1 MQTQSHEKSKSLS
14 WVMWEAD
21 GGTEGKSHIDY
32 LSALY
37 WNYAKCLFY

>member
-1 MQTQSHEKSKSLS
+1 
-14 WVMWEAD
+14 MWEAN

-37 WNYAKCLFY
+37 QNYSECLFH